1 MEKTRK
7 KLTFHQKLENAIK
20 KNNTLLCVGLDPDLD
35 KIPKHLIAG
44 SDPIFAFNK
53 AIIDATSD
61 LVCSYKPQIAF
72 YASQGLLGLK
82 ALIQTVSYIH
92 MAYPHIPV
100 ILDAKRGDIGSTAI
114 HYTKEVFD
122 VIRADAVTVNPYLGF
137 DSLQSFLE
145 RRDKGIIIL
154 CKTSNPSASDFQ
166 DAKINKEPLYIKVA
180 KKIIAWNKQYH
191 NCLMVIGATYPKEL
205 SAIRTL
211 EPDMFF
217 LVPGIGTQGGNLEN
231 TLKFGLTKNKSGLI
245 ISSSRA
251 IIFASNGKDFAQ
263 MARKKAKKL
272 KNEINKY
279 R

>member
-145 RRDKGIIIL
+145 RRDKGIND
-154 CKTSNPSASDFQ
+154 SEEA
-166 DAKINKEPLYIKVA
+166 
-180 KKIIAWNKQYH
+180 
-191 NCLMVIGATYPKEL
+191 
-205 SAIRTL
+205 
-211 EPDMFF
+211 
-217 LVPGIGTQGGNLEN
+217 
-231 TLKFGLTKNKSGLI
+231 
-245 ISSSRA
+245 RA
-251 IIFASNGKDFAQ
+251 
-263 MARKKAKKL
+263 
-272 KNEINKY
+272 
-279 R
+279 